1 MLYIQQKGQNKME
14 GRKSILMIFIVKV
27 DFLEINQN
35 NITTYFLKD

>member
-1 MLYIQQKGQNKME
+1 ME

-35 NITTYFLKD
+35 KKTTLFP